1 MTNLIWN
8 IGRGELSTHPYTFQL
23 FLRKGHFGELPEALN
38 VPELCLWLVV
48 DSDSG
53 YLIAAKL
60 IVAAI
65 EVFDE
70 GPEAGSLLLTGDID
84 HSYYFLPSD
93 HASLSRWRVP
103 AELNPLVLRAETP
116 QLLTDAEVGRL
127 NESVNG
133 AIERSF
139 SPPSQHV
146 VSRSLELINGK
157 DIHDNIG
164 EIIRQLKTIFPL
176 GELPLNTRHPE
187 TWDSYASVT
196 YFCLEA
202 LGVDSEKAQVRI
214 TDCVSAV
221 RMKSARGVQSVDT
234 SLTPLVADR
243 IVARSFRR
251 LRSWQMD
258 DFTAAILKTERAEKR
273 HQAILKDIVSV
284 LIASGKECM
293 ETRSVDLAVQSSNGL
308 SLFEVKSATEDNFF
322 SQVMKAV
329 LQLLYYAH
337 AFRLAGAPVVR
348 LCVIVDKPPQY
359 VPSEE
364 LQDFLSSLNIELLV
378 YDEMQEWPTRLPG
391 LS

>member
-1 MTNLIWN
+1 
-8 IGRGELSTHPYTFQL
+8 
-23 FLRKGHFGELPEALN
+23 
-38 VPELCLWLVV
+38 
-48 DSDSG
+48 
-53 YLIAAKL
+53 
-60 IVAAI
+60 
-65 EVFDE
+65 
-70 GPEAGSLLLTGDID
+70 
-84 HSYYFLPSD
+84 
-93 HASLSRWRVP
+93 
-103 AELNPLVLRAETP
+103 
-116 QLLTDAEVGRL
+116 
-127 NESVNG
+127 
-133 AIERSF
+133 
-139 SPPSQHV
+139 
-146 VSRSLELINGK
+146 
-157 DIHDNIG
+157 
-164 EIIRQLKTIFPL
+164 
-176 GELPLNTRHPE
+176 
-187 TWDSYASVT
+187 
-196 YFCLEA
+196 
-202 LGVDSEKAQVRI
+202 
-214 TDCVSAV
+214 
-221 RMKSARGVQSVDT
+221 
-234 SLTPLVADR
+234 
-243 IVARSFRR
+243 
-251 LRSWQMD
+251 MD